1 MGAQGKNSPTS
12 NPMQRVK
19 VYRLNDT
26 GKWDD
31 RGTGHVSVDCCQ
43 GSENLGLFV
52 IDEDDHETILMHRIS
67 PADIYRRQEET
78 IISWLDPELSTDLAL
93 SFQEATGCSFIWDHI
108 CTVQR
113 DLQISNLGKV
123 ENGTHPA
130 SESLE
135 TSETSHAN
143 DEALR
148 SVKSE
153 LRDFPSVELST
164 LPLILKTVVESGITD
179 QMHVVDLVLQD
190 QEFFPKLMELFRMC
204 EDVEDLDGL
213 HKIFKL
219 VKGII
224 LLNSTPIFEKLFG
237 DEFIMDVIG
246 CLEYDPEV
254 PQVQHHRA
262 FLKEHVVFKE
272 AIPIKDPI
280 VLSKIHQTYKVGY
293 IKDVIL
299 PRVLDEATIGN
310 LNSIIHS
317 NNAVV
322 VSLLKEDTAF
332 IQELFAR
339 MKSPTTSAE
348 SKKNLILFL
357 QEFCSLSK
365 SMQLV
370 QQLRLFRDLVN
381 EGLFD
386 IITDAL
392 QSPDKRL
399 VLTGTDILILFL
411 NQDPSLLRTYVLQQ
425 EGKSLFGLLVKGMI
439 MDFGEDMHCQFLEIL
454 RILLDSYTLSG
465 SQRDAIVDIFYDKY
479 LDQLIDVIVTSCPP
493 KDVPRTNVKS
503 AIWSG
508 RTEVQAVTTPE
519 ILLNICEL
527 LCFCVVHHSTR
538 IRYYFLR
545 SNVIEKV
552 LFLIRR
558 NEKYLV
564 AAAVRFLRNIIS
576 RNDEHLLHHIVTN
589 DLMKPIIDAFISNG
603 DRYNLLHSAVLELF
617 EYIRKENLKS
627 LILYIVDSFWEELT
641 KFEHL
646 SSIQSLKVKYDQS
659 LEKYEVRNT
668 VSMVDPRKRAD
679 ERDLDK
685 EEQDYFNGDSD
696 EEDTASARISNTQN
710 QRRRSALPNSGSYFS
725 PRGGLVD
732 YDDDEDDD
740 DYNPPSRS
748 KQGMPTGDERLA
760 DSPALK
766 RRCTDN
772 NNEELELPKKQRLD
786 KNMIGAAASCSTL
799 SCGDSPGKKAEA
811 ATPDTLHTAEGNN
824 GSAEQH
830 SVNKLDDSRDSSNCS
845 PNDAD
850 TRQCEDLRQSS
861 GEDCPLVPISKSTS
875 EMAVSGTTVNGS
887 EPYSVR

>member
-1 MGAQGKNSPTS
+1 MGAQGKNSPAS

-113 DLQISNLGKV
+113 DLQLSNLGKV

-153 LRDFPSVELST
+153 LRDLPSVELST

-204 EDVEDLDGL
+204 EDLEDLDGL

-224 LLNSTPIFEKLFG
+224 LLNSTQIFEKLFG

-272 AIPIKDPI
+272 AIPIKDSS

-322 VSLLKEDTAF
+322 VSSLKEDTVF

-348 SKKNLILFL
+348 SKKDLILFL

-465 SQRDAIVDIFYDKY
+465 SQRDAIIDIFYDKY
-479 LDQLIDVIVTSCPP
+479 LDQLIDVIITSCPP

-503 AIWSG
+503 VIWSG

-527 LCFCVVHHSTR
+527 LCFCVVHHPTR

-564 AAAVRFLRNIIS
+564 VAAVRFLRNIIS
-576 RNDEHLLHHIVTN
+576 RNV
-589 DLMKPIIDAFISNG
+589 
-603 DRYNLLHSAVLELF
+603 SA
-617 EYIRKENLKS
+617 
-627 LILYIVDSFWEELT
+627 SFFT
-641 KFEHL
+641 H
-646 SSIQSLKVKYDQS
+646 
-659 LEKYEVRNT
+659 
-668 VSMVDPRKRAD
+668 
-679 ERDLDK
+679 
-685 EEQDYFNGDSD
+685 
-696 EEDTASARISNTQN
+696 
-710 QRRRSALPNSGSYFS
+710 
-725 PRGGLVD
+725 
-732 YDDDEDDD
+732 
-740 DYNPPSRS
+740 
-748 KQGMPTGDERLA
+748 
-760 DSPALK
+760 
-766 RRCTDN
+766 
-772 NNEELELPKKQRLD
+772 
-786 KNMIGAAASCSTL
+786 
-799 SCGDSPGKKAEA
+799 
-811 ATPDTLHTAEGNN
+811 
-824 GSAEQH
+824 
-830 SVNKLDDSRDSSNCS
+830 
-845 PNDAD
+845 
-850 TRQCEDLRQSS
+850 
-861 GEDCPLVPISKSTS
+861 
-875 EMAVSGTTVNGS
+875 
-887 EPYSVR
+887 